1 MSFIIKSMPFSFGIG
16 MHDVKYMYINK
27 RSKIKYEQT
36 ATTKNDGKDKPALC
50 RRKES
55 WCVCVC
61 VCVCVCD
68 SVSRAPLFETP
79 WTVAHQAPTSMGF
92 SSKNTGVGCL
102 LEGIFP
108 TQGSNLSLPHCRQTL
123 QSESPGKQDRYAL
136 RDKNIQVNK
145 MLW

>member
-61 VCVCVCD
+61 VCVCVWVIQSC
-68 SVSRAPLFETP
+68 
-79 WTVAHQAPTSMGF
+79 PTLWDPMDCSPPGSYIHGIF
-92 SSKNTGVGCL
+92 QQEYWSGLPAWGDFPNTGIKP
-102 LEGIFP
+102 ESP
-108 TQGSNLSLPHCRQTL
+108 TL
-123 QSESPGKQDRYAL
+123 QADSTVWVTREAR
-136 RDKNIQVNK
+136 
-145 MLW
+145 